1 MITHTAYN
9 YSHIYSN
16 IENYQTIHLETVDLD
31 LFLLSDPSLNQK
43 MRHFLPLITLELN
56 DLPKLLVLHHVP
68 VAAEV
73 FLQILENLL
82 VAVRFLQ
89 TLNSRQA
96 LFPIPLLDPDVDVL
110 FGPWCI

>member
-31 LFLLSDPSLNQK
+31 LFLLSN
-43 MRHFLPLITLELN
+43 
-56 DLPKLLVLHHVP
+56 PKLLVLHHVP